1 MTIIKKNKK
10 PHTTVLIG
18 NYLWLVLANP
28 KTVIRKSSQFRS
40 VPEIQ
45 GTQLPWI
52 KPGVSFQG
60 CASPRCYKMFILL
73 LEKIYI
79 YIFWYCRN
87 SWNMN
92 LFSSSSIYNF
102 NILPKGTSAVGCC
115 KWWTKTEL
123 AGFSINKCSFF
134 ELKTCFQQNLLS
146 FGTEVTC
153 VLVLGPGEIINY
165 MM

>member
-1 MTIIKKNKK
+1 MAGIGKPQNCHKKIF
-10 PHTTVLIG
+10 P
-18 NYLWLVLANP
+18 
-28 KTVIRKSSQFRS
+28 
-40 VPEIQ
+40 
-45 GTQLPWI
+45 
-52 KPGVSFQG
+52 VSFSSRDSRYSAALNKTWG
-60 CASPRCYKMFILL
+60 ELPRLCISKMLQDVHSAIG
-73 LEKIYI
+73 EDIYI

-134 ELKTCFQQNLLS
+134 ELKTYFQQNLLS